1 MLVGQVNPELLL
13 IPTSLGLTMILTP
26 AWDCAALCLKPTCWS
41 FVYRWVFLIKKSYQ
55 DIDTSLQSA
64 VVTKVKGVAYTN
76 NTMLGERLWDVAD
89 FVIPSQVRSLPGSW
103 ASEVGRVT

>member
-1 MLVGQVNPELLL
+1 M
-13 IPTSLGLTMILTP
+13 
-26 AWDCAALCLKPTCWS
+26 
-41 FVYRWVFLIKKSYQ
+41 FLIKKSYQ

-76 NTMLGERLWDVAD
+76 TTMLGERLWDVAD

-103 ASEVGRVT
+103 ASEVGRVTEEVPRQLHQLFLLLRRNPV